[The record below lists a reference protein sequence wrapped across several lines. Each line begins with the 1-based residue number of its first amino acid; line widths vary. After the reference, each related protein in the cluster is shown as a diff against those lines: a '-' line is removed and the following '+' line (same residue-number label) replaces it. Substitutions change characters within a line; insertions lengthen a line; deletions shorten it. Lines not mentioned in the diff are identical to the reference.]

1 MYGLFFSQAGRIGLE
16 ISLSP
21 CLSALIGVRQ
31 SRLLPSLSS
40 AARSS
45 LASPSL
51 ELFVLIGVRL
61 SCPLLS
67 FP

>member
-1 MYGLFFSQAGRIGLE
+1 MASSSLRLVESALRF
-16 ISLSP
+16 LSP

-31 SRLLPSLSS
+31 SRLLPSLPST
-40 AARSS
+40 ARSS

-51 ELFVLIGVRL
+51 ELCVLIGVRL